1 MIEGSY
7 KARHVNKLL
16 QRLELFVKI
25 ENRQWKRAAAR
36 RRVEFTYL
44 IWMIGDWLAGQRLNP
59 NEASPQTDECASGEQ
74 NTNKT

>member
-16 QRLELFVKI
+16 QRVELFVKI

-44 IWMIGDWLAGQRLNP
+44 IWMIGD
-59 NEASPQTDECASGEQ
+59 
-74 NTNKT
+74 